1 MQVSLSLPV
10 LLHKASDK
18 GEKDQQNLA
27 KAQAKRDGEGDSEA
41 SRKIRRVRKNPRLD
55 HSGSDETLSPAPL
68 NHAAP
73 NDVRDPLTVVPN
85 DAARAVAN
93 VEKEVVDLSC
103 NTRVTTPPATVNQSS
118 PSLEH
123 DDTHEHS
130 ASDANS
136 FHSTHHEDTEEG
148 TVDRQFVPNWG
159 LSDDLRICTFR
170 ACKEL
175 FSHLATPTEEE
186 FLGNLTN
193 VKVVSRAYQ
202 SLGQCVLLQV
212 ERIKVLEEALEP
224 KSVQLATA
232 EGKVKVLEDEKAA
245 LRAKLDQAEKDRHKL
260 VREFIPTVVKK
271 LHTSIEYR
279 QSLAAPVSLCSTAG
293 WLGGLSLG
301 RIEDQI
307 AVMLSKTQDLDIEG
321 SKLWEAK
328 HRDLFTMQYAYVQK
342 FGASYHLLVDE
353 LMKVSP
359 DIPSPPPKYGVETV
373 ANDVDDATR
382 KSPSAAQETTS
393 DTPFGNT
400 T

>member
-1 MQVSLSLPV
+1 MQVSLSLLV

-41 SRKIRRVRKNPRLD
+41 SQKIRRVRKNPRLD
-55 HSGSDETLSPAPL
+55 RSGSDETLSPAPL

-148 TVDRQFVPNWG
+148 TEII
-159 LSDDLRICTFR
+159 LSSERTLQKMEFLGKLTN
-170 ACKEL
+170 
-175 FSHLATPTEEE
+175 TEEE

-202 SLGQCVLLQV
+202 SLGQCVLLQARSGLSMELSLLDAAHSV

-224 KSVQLATA
+224 KSVQLAAA
-232 EGKVKVLEDEKAA
+232 EGKVKVLEDEKVA

-307 AVMLSKTQDLDIEG
+307 A
-321 SKLWEAK
+321 
-328 HRDLFTMQYAYVQK
+328 YAYVQK
-342 FGASYHLLVDE
+342 FGASYHLPVDE

-359 DIPSPPPKYGVETV
+359 DIPSPPPKYRVETI
-373 ANDVDDATR
+373 ANDVDDATW